1 MLNVFYD
8 TCSIVLNLVSPDTKL
23 ENPYEHPTSYILFV
37 RIILLLT
44 FNYRRSSNH
53 SEYDVENHN
62 IFAIMCNFSSCFHKV
77 ILLIYMEWL
86 HFFYMI
92 KSMNLLTI
100 EMDASSW
107 NTSFWFILEIRLLS
121 NYIFNLKIY
130 LLVFTF
136 LVHLKQDEVVARIE
150 ERIAA
155 WTFLPSGNL
164 IILLH
169 ILIDYTLNW
178 IESHFLFVIPLSEP
192 DIQKMVKLYKYCI
205 MSMVK
210 SMSLIL
216 ITFMIRPIKN
226 WVVIEWLQCSCIYQM
241 LRRVERRCSLVP
253 R

>member
-1 MLNVFYD
+1 M
-8 TCSIVLNLVSPDTKL
+8 
-23 ENPYEHPTSYILFV
+23 
-37 RIILLLT
+37 
-44 FNYRRSSNH
+44 
-53 SEYDVENHN
+53 
-62 IFAIMCNFSSCFHKV
+62 
-77 ILLIYMEWL
+77 
-86 HFFYMI
+86 
-92 KSMNLLTI
+92 
-100 EMDASSW
+100 
-107 NTSFWFILEIRLLS
+107 
-121 NYIFNLKIY
+121 FNLKIY